1 MSVYGLTE
9 LNDCDNV
16 TGFTDSN
23 KAPALN
29 TTVGQRYEGTGAI
42 ESQHTNTAG
51 GDELDTA
58 QTSGGGGTFS
68 VDMSDRQLYIQLK
81 DNLVDTYA
89 NQGIMAY
96 LADGTNEVGFQMAGN
111 NAPGMP
117 VPPFYNV
124 YKFDAS
130 NLPSGS
136 NTTFAG
142 TEGSLTLTAIT
153 RMGVGTVHLAKAVG
167 NVANIFLDRLAY
179 LSNGSYALRING
191 GTVGTPE
198 TMADV
203 AGDDITNGWGL
214 ISNPLGNQYVFFG
227 PVEWGEPS
235 ASANSYFT
243 ASGEQWFWV
252 GDNAGGHA
260 LGATHFPFRVISNAT
275 DTVSFVL
282 NSVVI
287 VNTGTEAEFDMSD
300 VNIDTCELDL
310 CTLDSLGAIELPDST
325 ITSGFTTNCTF
336 ANCGII
342 TSNGADMTGSKVLT
356 PDVSANEAGLVWNEN
371 ADPDGELD
379 NMTFTKTSAVAHHAI
394 EFGTGIPTT
403 SITLRGCDFGTDF
416 SASENTSPTAEAGS
430 ETFAFRDTTGT
441 LTVNLVGCT
450 GNFGYYSA
458 GVVITVVADPATT
471 KFTIQDEMDIVLENA
486 RVFAE
491 TADNGGGSG
500 FPFEAG
506 VTTLTQT
513 TGTAT
518 LTASAVHGLVTGD
531 QVVVRGAQ
539 PDGYNKVATVT
550 VTSTTV
556 FTYTVDSGLSTPA
569 TGTPVFSYVPVHGL
583 TSTLGVIQSSRVW
596 PASQGLK
603 GWARLSTDGTNFY
616 SQANIAVADA
626 SGGTDQLITLPYDQ

>member
-214 ISNPLGNQYVFFG
+214 VSNPLGNQYVFFG